1 MAPWK
6 SKCLVA
12 QLFLF
17 CSFLPFVFFPSQSL
31 SMERCCAK
39 SWGWA
44 LSISALL
51 VLFRSQRLP
60 VAVQERCPH
69 RAGSHR
75 GAPSVLW
82 LISAAAATRGI
93 SNHMGVC
100 HPPAE
105 WWMLS
110 LCHTGLLLEIQMRD
124 SCHLSSRAVPPSPIN
139 KTAPCKGRWFSG
151 ASVTLTQQC
160 CISGCLVLFYLCWC
174 WQWFVK
180 YRYLGFVVCFNS
192 QTSASSSKSSLK
204 FLKSFAWGSEQIASG
219 HIPCYFSQGSIW
231 KFFIL

>member
-1 MAPWK
+1 MTPWK
-6 SKCLVA
+6 SKGLVA

-51 VLFRSQRLP
+51 VPFRSQRLP

-69 RAGSHR
+69 RTGSHC
-75 GAPSVLW
+75 GARSVLWLW

-93 SNHMGVC
+93 SNHRSAMWVC
-100 HPPAE
+100 HPPAG

-110 LCHTGLLLEIQMRD
+110 LCHTGLLLEIQMRG
-124 SCHLSSRAVPPSPIN
+124 SCHPSSRALPPSPIN
-139 KTAPCKGRWFSG
+139 KTAPCKGRWFSW

-160 CISGCLVLFYLCWC
+160 CISGCLVLFYLRWC
-174 WQWFVK
+174 W
-180 YRYLGFVVCFNS
+180 
-192 QTSASSSKSSLK
+192 
-204 FLKSFAWGSEQIASG
+204 
-219 HIPCYFSQGSIW
+219 
-231 KFFIL
+231 